1 MSNPDTI
8 LVIIEPSQDQHLALD
23 RALITSKLRKVAPKL
38 HLFICVD
45 ADNTDLKARN
55 QNL

>member
-8 LVIIEPSQDQHLALD
+8 LVIIEPSQDKHLALD

-38 HLFICVD
+38 HLM
-45 ADNTDLKARN
+45 NN
-55 QNL
+55 